1 MRLKTGGDEC
11 NEFERFLLRIGE
23 GKEPVEPDQ
32 GDFMVKIPE
41 YLKSK
46 SNTVKEFCQSI
57 FPNLNNIVQ
66 EGLKRI
72 ALQDRGSFDWL
83 MSRAIICPTN
93 KDAEEINQLMMKELK
108 GNLMIYRSAD
118 KVVDPNEATKYPQ
131 EFLNSVNL
139 ASLPPHIL
147 ELKPG
152 TPIMLLRNL
161 DPANGHVNGARY
173 FVKDLKSA
181 VIIAELAIGPHKGK
195 TLLIPRIPFKPE
207 DKTLPFEFT
216 RKQFPVRVCF
226 AITSNKS
233 QGQTLDRVGIYLKN
247 QFFSHGQLYVALSR
261 CRSPKGISIFA
272 PIEEPKIENKNN
284 NPKLRKG
291 KKPKQDSSLRTNDYM
306 RNVVYEEALT

>member
-1 MRLKTGGDEC
+1 MRLKTGGEEC
-11 NEFERFLLRIGE
+11 AEFEQYLLRIGE
-23 GKEPVEPDQ
+23 GKEPVDSSQ
-32 GDFMVKIPE
+32 GDFMVKIPD

-46 SNTVKEFCQSI
+46 SNNVKEFCQSI
-57 FPNLNNIVQ
+57 FPDVNNIVQ

-72 ALQDRGSFDWL
+72 GLQDRGSFDWL

-93 KDAEEINQLMMKELK
+93 KDTEEINQIMMKELK
-108 GNLMIYRSAD
+108 GKLMIYRSAD

-139 ASLPPHIL
+139 SSLPPHIL

-173 FVKDLKSA
+173 FVKDLKNS
-181 VIIAELAIGPHKGK
+181 VIIAELAIGPYKGN
-195 TLLIPRIPFKPE
+195 TLMIPRIPFKPE

-233 QGQTLDRVGIYLKN
+233 QGQTLENVGIYLKN
-247 QFFSHGQLYVALSR
+247 DFFAHG
-261 CRSPKGISIFA
+261 I
-272 PIEEPKIENKNN
+272 
-284 NPKLRKG
+284 
-291 KKPKQDSSLRTNDYM
+291 
-306 RNVVYEEALT
+306 